1 MILESGTVVQV
12 DSDSLLVETIQT
24 STCDTCVAEK
34 GCGQRVLSKLTG
46 KTNRIRVLF
55 DSQSPKN
62 ICAGSVSDN
71 RDPRRCHCQGL
82 TSGVPGACCIVGDW
96 RLARRTSG
104 GVAEHAGRFLR
115 PTARRGFS

>member
-12 DSDSLLVETIQT
+12 DLDSLLVETIQT

-62 ICAGSVSDN
+62 ILPGQSVTIGI
-71 RDPRRCHCQGL
+71 PE
-82 TSGVPGACCIVGDW
+82 GVSGACCFVSDW

-115 PTARRGFS
+115 PIARRGFS